1 MILGIPNLFA
11 FFLILARLAGLF
23 SVAPIFSD
31 RAIPQTMKLA
41 MIVWFTLLL
50 WFVVPLPKFG
60 FVSNLDVMLSLVF
73 EFFLGFV
80 IGFIPRIIFLGVQ
93 MAGSLMDMQMGL
105 SVAATFDPSTGG
117 QTTIM
122 ERLMFYMAIAVFFI
136 TDSHHLFLVAIL
148 ESFKVIPLV
157 TSISYPGLLEQTGQL
172 AGEIFLTGLDL
183 SMPILVIIFMLD
195 FALGLLA
202 RLAPQVNVFSLG
214 FQVKPII
221 GLWIFVFTIPLLMT
235 EFNGLINHM
244 MEQIYRLYTEIRP
257 V

>member
-1 MILGIPNLFA
+1 MILNAYNLFA

-41 MIVWFTLLL
+41 MIVWISLLL
-50 WFVVPLPKFG
+50 WFVVPLPKVVFT
-60 FVSNLDVMLSLVF
+60 SNIDLMLSLVF

-80 IGFIPRIIFLGVQ
+80 IGFIPRIIFLGIQ

-122 ERLMFYMAIAVFFI
+122 ERLMFYLAIAIFFI
-136 TDSHHLFLVAIL
+136 TNSHHLFLVSIL

-157 TSISYPGLLEQTGQL
+157 KSISYPGLLEQVGQL

-183 SMPILVIIFMLD
+183 SLPILIIIFMMD

-214 FQVKPII
+214 FQIKPIL
-221 GLWIFVFTIPLLMT
+221 GLWIFLFTLPVLIT
-235 EFNGLINHM
+235 EFDGLVNHM
-244 MEQIYRLYTEIRP
+244 MDQVYRLYSEVRP